1 MTQPPQPGII
11 FEPEPGERPGAPPL
25 TVPKPALIMAGLLV
39 LTVFIL
45 AASARFLGFGAFR
58 EVPTTILVERALRF
72 EDAPNQGITVID
84 ATTNTVAVVLAPGS
98 NGFLRG
104 ALRALTRSRMAAG
117 IGHAEPFRLV
127 RYTDGRLV
135 LHDDATRQQVTITSF
150 GPTQIESFDN
160 LLKTKPGPGPTVAPP
175 FVPIQ

>member
-1 MTQPPQPGII
+1 
-11 FEPEPGERPGAPPL
+11 
-25 TVPKPALIMAGLLV
+25 
-39 LTVFIL
+39 
-45 AASARFLGFGAFR
+45 
-58 EVPTTILVERALRF
+58 
-72 EDAPNQGITVID
+72 
-84 ATTNTVAVVLAPGS
+84 
-98 NGFLRG
+98 
-104 ALRALTRSRMAAG
+104 LRALTRSRMAAG